1 MARKTNTSNPATLPS
16 KSDLGLSDLR
26 VRLNFL
32 EKENDKLI
40 KQIES
45 SRTKS
50 VFEKLSEPFEED
62 LNHAHIEKSLR
73 SLR

>member
-32 EKENDKLI
+32 EKENDKTGKTGLFVLFQVKI
-40 KQIES
+40 RIPTFHE
-45 SRTKS
+45 
-50 VFEKLSEPFEED
+50 
-62 LNHAHIEKSLR
+62 R
-73 SLR
+73 S

>member
-1 MARKTNTSNPATLPS
+1 
-16 KSDLGLSDLR
+16 
-26 VRLNFL
+26 
-32 EKENDKLI
+32 
-40 KQIES
+40 
-45 SRTKS
+45 